1 MMKIDLKNIDVVS
14 TDDMFLKK
22 HNNIYVSDKQ
32 YNILKKYNIDVNKYK
47 DTAELIYDIEYIIN
61 DSYEELDD
69 LIWVSEQLSEFNYY
83 NNTNK

>member
-1 MMKIDLKNIDVVS
+1 MMKINLNNLDIVC

-22 HNNIYVSDKQ
+22 HNNIYVSDKE
-32 YNILKKYNIDVNKYK
+32 YEILKKYDIDVNKYK
-47 DTAELIYDIEYIIN
+47 SISELIYDIEYLIN

-69 LIWVSEQLSEFNYY
+69 LIWVSEKLSEFNYY

>member
-1 MMKIDLKNIDVVS
+1 MKINLNNLDIVS

-22 HNNIYVSDKQ
+22 HNNIYVSDKE
-32 YNILKKYNIDVNKYK
+32 YEILKKYDIDVNKYK
-47 DTAELIYDIEYIIN
+47 NISELIYDIEYLIN

-69 LIWVSEQLSEFNYY
+69 LIWVSEKLSEFNYY